1 MKKGT
6 GVELDPADALRRA
19 ATHKPPVS
27 STSHKSIPAIPAN
40 RGGLTTS
47 AVEGRTDMP
56 FKVAAQKVKLVVG
69 GPAFGSRASSSLR
82 RL

>member
-1 MKKGT
+1 MYAQIVVKVGH
-6 GVELDPADALRRA
+6 LRPAVMAMVLSGLRA
-19 ATHKPPVS
+19 PKWTCGIIPPM
-27 STSHKSIPAIPAN
+27 
-40 RGGLTTS
+40 S
-47 AVEGRTDMP
+47 AVEGRTDML